1 MQAGIPTQLGS
12 EKISRLL
19 KQYAVPSIIAMSCSS
34 LYNLVD
40 SIFIGQFAGGYALAG
55 LALTFPL
62 MNLGTAFSSLI
73 AVGASAN
80 IGIYLGQKNY
90 PMAQKVLGNV
100 VTLNFIIGILY
111 MVGIMVFLDPILY
124 FFGASANTIS
134 HAREYMQV
142 ILAGNIISHTYFAL
156 NAVLRATG
164 LPKMAMNASILTVL
178 VNAVIDPLFI
188 WLWGIR
194 GAAIATII
202 AQGISLAWVVSVLCN
217 RNHVVH
223 FQKGGYRLSKT
234 IVKRILS
241 VGMSPFFMN
250 STACLIVIVFNQGL
264 KQYGGDMA
272 IAAYGIVNKLTFLF
286 IMMVMGLNQGMQPIA
301 SYNFGAKL
309 YGRLQEVVKLTAIC
323 AVAVTTTGFL
333 VAELFPVTLVKMF
346 TSDPALIEEAAHGLR
361 ISFMFYPIV
370 GFQMVTSNFF
380 RSIGYAGTSIF
391 LSLTRQLI
399 FLLPLLYILPQF
411 FGLGGIWASMPL
423 ADVISCVVLASM
435 MVYHL
440 RRFKKQNLSD
450 ASPAQQ
456 GQTN

>member
-1 MQAGIPTQLGS
+1 MQAGVPVELGR
-12 EKISRLL
+12 EKIKKLL
-19 KQYAVPSIIAMSCSS
+19 LQYAVPSIIAMSCSS

-62 MNLGTAFSSLI
+62 MNLGTAFSSMI

-80 IGIYLGQKNY
+80 IGIFLGKKDY

-111 MVGIMVFLDPILY
+111 MVGVLAFLDPILY
-124 FFGASANTIS
+124 FFGASENTIAP
-134 HAREYMQV
+134 AREYMQI
-142 ILAGNIISHTYFAL
+142 ILGGNIISHTYFAL

-164 LPKMAMNASILTVL
+164 LPRKAMNASIYTV
-178 VNAVIDPLFI
+178 VINAVLDPLFI
-188 WLWGIR
+188 WQWGIR
-194 GAAIATII
+194 GAAMATII
-202 AQGISLAWVVSVLCN
+202 AQCISLAWVIYVLCD

-223 FQKGGYRLSKT
+223 FQKGGYKLHKW
-234 IVKRILS
+234 IVKRIIS

-250 STACLIVIVFNQGL
+250 STACLVVIVFNQGL

-272 IAAYGIVNKLTFLF
+272 IAAYGIVHKLTFLF
-286 IMMVMGLNQGMQPIA
+286 IMVVMGLNQGMQPIA

-309 YGRLQEVVKLTAIC
+309 YARLKETVTLTAIC
-323 AVAVTTTGFL
+323 AIAVTSTGFIIC
-333 VAELFPVTLVKMF
+333 EMFPRTLVMMF
-346 TSDPALIEEAAHGLR
+346 TSDENLIEVAAKGLR

-391 LSLTRQLI
+391 LSLTRQLL
-399 FLLPLLYILPQF
+399 FLLPLMFILPHF
-411 FGLGGIWASMPL
+411 FGLGGIWASMPA
-423 ADVISCVVLASM
+423 ADLISCIVSASM

-440 RRFKKQNLSD
+440 RRLKD
-450 ASPAQQ
+450 
-456 GQTN
+456 

>member
-1 MQAGIPTQLGS
+1 MQAGVPVELGT
-12 EKISRLL
+12 EKIRKLL
-19 KQYAVPSIIAMSCSS
+19 LQYAVPSIIAMSCSS

-80 IGIYLGQKNY
+80 IGIFLGKKDY

-111 MVGIMVFLDPILY
+111 MVGVLAFLDPILY
-124 FFGASANTIS
+124 FFGASENTIAP
-134 HAREYMQV
+134 AREYMQV
-142 ILAGNIISHTYFAL
+142 ILGGNIISHTYFAL

-164 LPKMAMNASILTVL
+164 LPRKAMNASIYTV
-178 VNAVIDPLFI
+178 VINAVLDPLFI

-194 GAAIATII
+194 GAAMATII
-202 AQGISLAWVVSVLCN
+202 AQCISLAWVIYVLCD

-223 FQKGGYRLSKT
+223 FQKGGYKLHKW
-234 IVKRILS
+234 IVKRIIS

-250 STACLIVIVFNQGL
+250 STACLVVIVFNQGL
-264 KQYGGDMA
+264 KQYGGDLA
-272 IAAYGIVNKLTFLF
+272 IAAYGIVHKLTFLF
-286 IMMVMGLNQGMQPIA
+286 IMVVMGLNQGMQPIA

-309 YGRLQEVVKLTAIC
+309 YARLKETVTLAAIC
-323 AVAVTTTGFL
+323 AIAVTSTGFIIC
-333 VAELFPVTLVKMF
+333 EMFPRTLVMMF
-346 TSDPALIEEAAHGLR
+346 TSDESLIEVAAKGLR

-391 LSLTRQLI
+391 LSLTRQLV
-399 FLLPLLYILPQF
+399 FLLPLLFILPQF
-411 FGLGGIWASMPL
+411 FGLCGIWASMPA
-423 ADVISCVVLASM
+423 ADLISCIVSASI

-440 RRFKKQNLSD
+440 RRLKN
-450 ASPAQQ
+450 
-456 GQTN
+456 

>member
-1 MQAGIPTQLGS
+1 MQARIPTELGT
-12 EKISRLL
+12 EKISTLL

-111 MVGIMVFLDPILY
+111 MCGILLFLDPILY
-124 FFGASANTIS
+124 FFGASNNTIA

-142 ILAGNIISHTYFAL
+142 ILGGNIISHTYFAL

-164 LPKMAMNASILTVL
+164 LPKHAMNASICTVL
-178 VNAVIDPLFI
+178 VNAALDPLFI
-188 WLWGIR
+188 YFWGIR

-202 AQGISLAWVVSVLCN
+202 AQAISLGWVVYVLSN

-223 FQKGGYRLSKT
+223 FQKGGYRLVPS
-234 IVKRILS
+234 IVKRIIS

-264 KQYGGDMA
+264 KQYGGDLA

-309 YGRLQEVVKLTAIC
+309 YDRLEKVVKHTAIC
-323 AVAVTTTGFL
+323 AVAVTTLGFL
-333 VAELFPVTLVKMF
+333 VAELFPRQLVMMF
-346 TSDPALIEEAAHGLR
+346 TSDPALIEEAVKGLR

-399 FLLPLLYILPQF
+399 FLLPLMLILPKYI
-411 FGLGGIWASMPL
+411 GLQGIWASMPL
-423 ADVISCVVLASM
+423 ADLTACIVSASM

-440 RRFKKQNLSD
+440 RKFRKSYL
-450 ASPAQQ
+450 
-456 GQTN
+456 

>member
-1 MQAGIPTQLGS
+1 MQARIPTELGT
-12 EKISRLL
+12 EKISTLL

-111 MVGIMVFLDPILY
+111 MCGILMFLDPILY
-124 FFGASANTIS
+124 FFGASENTIA

-142 ILAGNIISHTYFAL
+142 ILGGNIISHTYFAL

-164 LPKMAMNASILTVL
+164 LPKHAMNASICTVL
-178 VNAVIDPLFI
+178 VNAALDPLFI
-188 WLWGIR
+188 YFWGIQ

-202 AQGISLAWVVSVLCN
+202 AQAISLGWVVYVLSN

-223 FQKGGYRLSKT
+223 FQKGGYRLVPS
-234 IVKRILS
+234 IVKRIIS

-264 KQYGGDMA
+264 KQYGGDLA

-309 YGRLQEVVKLTAIC
+309 YDRLEKVVKHTAIC
-323 AVAVTTTGFL
+323 AIAVTTLGFL
-333 VAELFPVTLVKMF
+333 IAELFPRTLVMMF
-346 TSDPALIEEAAHGLR
+346 TSDPALIEEAVNGLR

-399 FLLPLLYILPQF
+399 FLLPLMIILPQYI
-411 FGLGGIWASMPL
+411 GLQGIWISMPL
-423 ADVISCVVLASM
+423 ADLIACVVSASM
-435 MVYHL
+435 MIYHM
-440 RRFKKQNLSD
+440 KKFRNSYL
-450 ASPAQQ
+450 
-456 GQTN
+456 

>member
-1 MQAGIPTQLGS
+1 MQAGVPLELGK

-19 KQYAVPSIIAMSCSS
+19 RQYAVPSIIAMSCSS

-111 MVGIMVFLDPILY
+111 MVGVLAFLDPILR
-124 FFGASANTIS
+124 FFGASENTLP

-142 ILAGNIISHTYFAL
+142 ILYGNIISHTYFAL

-164 LPKMAMNASILTVL
+164 LPRKAMNASILTVL
-178 VNAVIDPLFI
+178 INAAIDPMFI
-188 WLWGIR
+188 YWWGIK

-202 AQGISLAWVVSVLCN
+202 AQGISLAWVIYVLSD

-223 FQKGGYRLSKT
+223 FQKGGYSLQKT

-264 KQYGGDMA
+264 KQYGGDLA

-286 IMMVMGLNQGMQPIA
+286 IMVVMGLNQGMQPIA

-309 YGRLQEVVKLTAIC
+309 YSRLENVVKHTAFC
-323 AVAVTTTGFL
+323 AIAVTTTGFIIAEIIPHQL
-333 VAELFPVTLVKMF
+333 VGMF
-346 TSDPALIEEAAHGLR
+346 TSDQELIEEAVKGVR

-380 RSIGYAGTSIF
+380 RSIGYAGTAIF

-399 FLLPLLYILPQF
+399 FLLPLMLILPKF
-411 FGLGGIWASMPL
+411 IGLDGIWASMPL
-423 ADVISCVVLASM
+423 ADLISCVVSASM
-435 MVYHL
+435 MLYHM
-440 RRFKKQNLSD
+440 RKFRK
-450 ASPAQQ
+450 
-456 GQTN
+456 QTNSL

>member
-1 MQAGIPTQLGS
+1 MQAGVPVELGT
-12 EKISRLL
+12 EKIKKLL
-19 KQYAVPSIIAMSCSS
+19 LQYAVPSIIAMSCSS

-62 MNLGTAFSSLI
+62 MNLGTAFSSMI

-80 IGIYLGQKNY
+80 IGIFLGKKDY

-111 MVGIMVFLDPILY
+111 MVGVLAFLDPILY
-124 FFGASANTIS
+124 FFGASENTIAP
-134 HAREYMQV
+134 AREYMQI
-142 ILAGNIISHTYFAL
+142 ILGGNIISHTYFAL

-164 LPKMAMNASILTVL
+164 LPRKAMNASIYTV
-178 VNAVIDPLFI
+178 VINAVLDPLFI

-194 GAAIATII
+194 GAAMATII
-202 AQGISLAWVVSVLCN
+202 AQCISLAWVIYVLCD

-223 FQKGGYRLSKT
+223 FQKGGYKLQKW

-250 STACLIVIVFNQGL
+250 STACLVVIVFNQGL

-272 IAAYGIVNKLTFLF
+272 IAAYGIVHKLTFLF
-286 IMMVMGLNQGMQPIA
+286 IMVVMGLNQGMQPIA
-301 SYNFGAKL
+301 SYNFGARL
-309 YGRLQEVVKLTAIC
+309 YSRLKETVTLTAIC
-323 AVAVTTTGFL
+323 AIAVTSTGFIIC
-333 VAELFPVTLVKMF
+333 EIFPRTLVMMF
-346 TSDPALIEEAAHGLR
+346 TSDESLIEVAAKGLR

-391 LSLTRQLI
+391 LSLTRQLL
-399 FLLPLLYILPQF
+399 FLLPLMFILPHF
-411 FGLGGIWASMPL
+411 FGLGGIWASMPA
-423 ADVISCVVLASM
+423 ADLISCIVSASM

-440 RRFKKQNLSD
+440 RRLKD
-450 ASPAQQ
+450 
-456 GQTN
+456 

>member
-62 MNLGTAFSSLI
+62 MNLGTAFSSMI

-80 IGIYLGQKNY
+80 IGIFLGKKDYNN
-90 PMAQKVLGNV
+90 AQKVLGNV
-100 VTLNFIIGILY
+100 VTLNFIIGFLY
-111 MVGIMVFLDPILY
+111 MFGVLAFLDPILN
-124 FFGASANTIS
+124 FFGASENTLP
-134 HAREYMQV
+134 HAREYMRI
-142 ILAGNIISHTYFAL
+142 ILYGNIISHTYFAL

-164 LPKMAMNASILTVL
+164 LPKKAMRASIYTVII
-178 VNAVIDPLFI
+178 NAILDPIFI
-188 WLWGIR
+188 YHWGIK
-194 GAAIATII
+194 GAAIATVI
-202 AQGISLAWVVSVLCN
+202 AQAISLAWVVFILSN

-223 FQKGGYRLSKT
+223 FQKGGYRLVPA

-250 STACLIVIVFNQGL
+250 ATACLIVIAFNQGL
-264 KQYGGDMA
+264 KDNGGDLA
-272 IAAYGIVNKLTFLF
+272 VAAYGISHKLTFLF

-301 SYNFGAKL
+301 SYNFGAGL
-309 YGRLQEVVKLTAIC
+309 YDRLKKVVTYTAIC
-323 AVAVTTTGFL
+323 AIAVTTTGFII
-333 VAELFPVTLVKMF
+333 AELFPKTLVMMF
-346 TSDPALIEEAAHGLR
+346 TTDQALIDEAIRGVR

-380 RSIGYAGTSIF
+380 RSIGYAGTAIF

-399 FLLPLLYILPQF
+399 FVLPFIFILPRF
-411 FGLGGIWASMPL
+411 FGLDGIWASMPL
-423 ADVISCVVLASM
+423 ADLTSCIISASIM
-435 MVYHL
+435 IYHL
-440 RRFKKQNLSD
+440 RKLSI
-450 ASPAQQ
+450 S
-456 GQTN
+456 N

>member
-1 MQAGIPTQLGS
+1 MQPGAPLELGN

-19 KQYAVPSIIAMSCSS
+19 RQYAVPSIIAMSCSS

-100 VTLNFIIGILY
+100 VTLNFIIGLAY
-111 MVGIMVFLDPILY
+111 MAIVMAFLDPILC
-124 FFGASANTIS
+124 FFGASENTLP

-142 ILAGNIISHTYFAL
+142 ILGGNIISHTYFAL

-164 LPKMAMNASILTVL
+164 LPRKAMNASIYTV
-178 VNAVIDPLFI
+178 VINAVLDPLFI
-188 WLWGIR
+188 YWWGIR

-202 AQGISLAWVVSVLCN
+202 AQTISLSWVIYVLCN

-223 FQKGGYRLSKT
+223 FQKGGYGLQKT

-241 VGMSPFFMN
+241 VGMSPFCMN
-250 STACLIVIVFNQGL
+250 TTACLIVIVFNQGL
-264 KQYGGDMA
+264 KQYGGDLA

-286 IMMVMGLNQGMQPIA
+286 IMVVMGLNQGMQPIA

-309 YGRLQEVVKLTAIC
+309 YDRLEKVVKHTAFC
-323 AVAVTTTGFL
+323 AIAVTTTGFI
-333 VAELFPVTLVKMF
+333 VAELFPQQLVGMF
-346 TSDPALIEEAAHGLR
+346 TSDRELIDEAVKGVR

-380 RSIGYAGTSIF
+380 RSIGYAGTAIF

-399 FLLPLLYILPQF
+399 FLLPLLLILPRF
-411 FGLGGIWASMPL
+411 IGLNGIWCSMPL
-423 ADVISCVVLASM
+423 ADLISCVVSASM
-435 MVYHL
+435 MIYHL
-440 RRFKKQNLSD
+440 RKFRRQHS
-450 ASPAQQ
+450 
-456 GQTN
+456 

>member
-1 MQAGIPTQLGS
+1 MQAGAPIELGT
-12 EKISRLL
+12 EKILKLL

-111 MVGIMVFLDPILY
+111 MVGVLAFLDPILR
-124 FFGASANTIS
+124 FFGASEATLP
-134 HAREYMQV
+134 HAREYMQI
-142 ILAGNIISHTYFAL
+142 ILCGNIVSHTYFAL

-164 LPKMAMNASILTVL
+164 LPRKAMNASILTVL
-178 VNAVIDPLFI
+178 VNAAIDPLFI
-188 WLWGIR
+188 YHWGIK
-194 GAAIATII
+194 GAAAATII
-202 AQGISLAWVVSVLCN
+202 AQGISLAWVVYVLCN

-223 FQKGGYRLSKT
+223 FQSGGYRLVPA

-264 KQYGGDMA
+264 KQYGGDLA

-286 IMMVMGLNQGMQPIA
+286 IMVVMGLNQGMQPIA

-309 YGRLQEVVKLTAIC
+309 YGRLESVVKLTAACAIC
-323 AVAVTTTGFL
+323 VTTTGFI
-333 VAELFPVTLVKMF
+333 VAELFPEQLVRMF
-346 TSDPALIEEAAHGLR
+346 TSDAELIKEAVHGLR

-380 RSIGYAGTSIF
+380 RSIGYAGTAIF

-399 FLLPLLYILPQF
+399 FLLPLLYILPEF

-423 ADVISCVVLASM
+423 ADLIACIVSASM
-435 MVYHL
+435 MIYHL
-440 RRFKKQNLSD
+440 KKFRKQNI
-450 ASPAQQ
+450 
-456 GQTN
+456 

>member
-1 MQAGIPTQLGS
+1 MQARIPTELGT
-12 EKISRLL
+12 EKISTLL

-111 MVGIMVFLDPILY
+111 MCGILLFLDPILY
-124 FFGASANTIS
+124 FFGASDNTIA

-142 ILAGNIISHTYFAL
+142 ILGGNIISHTYFAL

-164 LPKMAMNASILTVL
+164 LPKHAMNASICTVL
-178 VNAVIDPLFI
+178 VNAALDPLFI
-188 WLWGIR
+188 YFWGIR

-202 AQGISLAWVVSVLCN
+202 AQAISLGWVVYVLSN

-223 FQKGGYRLSKT
+223 FQKGGYRLVPS
-234 IVKRILS
+234 IVKRIIS

-264 KQYGGDMA
+264 KQYGGDLA

-309 YGRLQEVVKLTAIC
+309 YDRLEKVVKHTAIC
-323 AVAVTTTGFL
+323 AVAVTTLGFL
-333 VAELFPVTLVKMF
+333 VAELFPRQLVVMF
-346 TSDPALIEEAAHGLR
+346 TSDPALIEEAVKGLR

-399 FLLPLLYILPQF
+399 FLLPLMLILPKYI
-411 FGLGGIWASMPL
+411 GLQGIWASMPL
-423 ADVISCVVLASM
+423 ADLTACIVSASM

-440 RRFKKQNLSD
+440 RKFRKSYL
-450 ASPAQQ
+450 
-456 GQTN
+456 

>member
-1 MQAGIPTQLGS
+1 MQAGAPVELGT
-12 EKISRLL
+12 EKIHRLL

-62 MNLGTAFSSLI
+62 MNLGTAFSSLV

-80 IGIYLGQKNY
+80 IGIFLGQKNY
-90 PMAQKVLGNV
+90 CMAQKVLGNV

-111 MVGIMVFLDPILY
+111 MVGVLAFLDPILR
-124 FFGASANTIS
+124 FFGASEATLP

-142 ILAGNIISHTYFAL
+142 ILYGNIISHTYFAL

-164 LPKMAMNASILTVL
+164 LPRKAMNASILTVL
-178 VNAVIDPLFI
+178 VNAAIDPLFI
-188 WLWGIR
+188 YHWGIR
-194 GAAIATII
+194 GAAIATVI
-202 AQGISLAWVVSVLCN
+202 AQGISLAWVVYVLSN

-223 FQKGGYRLSKT
+223 FQKGGYMLDGT

-250 STACLIVIVFNQGL
+250 STSCLIVIVFNQGL
-264 KQYGGDMA
+264 KQYGGDLA

-286 IMMVMGLNQGMQPIA
+286 IMVVMGLNQGMQPIA

-309 YGRLQEVVKLTAIC
+309 YGRLEKVVKHTAAC
-323 AVAVTTTGFL
+323 AIAVTTTGFI
-333 VAELFPVTLVKMF
+333 VAELFPEQLVRMF
-346 TSDPALIEEAAHGLR
+346 TSDAALIEEAVHGLR
-361 ISFMFYPIV
+361 VSFMFYPIV

-380 RSIGYAGTSIF
+380 RSIGYAGTAIF

-399 FLLPLLYILPQF
+399 FLLPLLYILPEF

-423 ADVISCVVLASM
+423 ADLIACIVSASM
-435 MVYHL
+435 MIYHL
-440 RRFKKQNLSD
+440 KKFRKQNI
-450 ASPAQQ
+450 
-456 GQTN
+456 

>member
-1 MQAGIPTQLGS
+1 MQAGVPLELGK

-19 KQYAVPSIIAMSCSS
+19 RQYAVPSIIAMSCSS

-111 MVGIMVFLDPILY
+111 MVGVLTFLDPILR
-124 FFGASANTIS
+124 FFGASENTLP

-142 ILAGNIISHTYFAL
+142 ILYGNIISHTYFAL

-164 LPKMAMNASILTVL
+164 LPRKAMNASILTVL
-178 VNAVIDPLFI
+178 INAAIDPMFI
-188 WLWGIR
+188 YWWGIK

-202 AQGISLAWVVSVLCN
+202 AQGISLAWVIYVLSD

-223 FQKGGYRLSKT
+223 FQKGGYSLQKT

-264 KQYGGDMA
+264 KQYGGDLA

-286 IMMVMGLNQGMQPIA
+286 IMVVMGLNQGMQPIA

-309 YGRLQEVVKLTAIC
+309 YSRLENVVKHTAFC
-323 AVAVTTTGFL
+323 AIAVTTTGFIIAEIIPHQL
-333 VAELFPVTLVKMF
+333 VGMF
-346 TSDPALIEEAAHGLR
+346 TSDQELIEEAVKGLR

-380 RSIGYAGTSIF
+380 RSIGYAGTAIF

-399 FLLPLLYILPQF
+399 FLLPLMLILPKF
-411 FGLGGIWASMPL
+411 IGLDGIWASMPL
-423 ADVISCVVLASM
+423 ADLISCVVSASM
-435 MVYHL
+435 MLYHM
-440 RRFKKQNLSD
+440 RKFRKQSNSL
-450 ASPAQQ
+450 
-456 GQTN
+456 

>member
-1 MQAGIPTQLGS
+1 MQARIPTELGT
-12 EKISRLL
+12 EKISTLL

-111 MVGIMVFLDPILY
+111 MCGILLFLDPILY
-124 FFGASANTIS
+124 FFGASDNTIA

-142 ILAGNIISHTYFAL
+142 ILGGNIISHTYFAL

-164 LPKMAMNASILTVL
+164 LPKHAMNASICTVL
-178 VNAVIDPLFI
+178 VNAALDPLFI
-188 WLWGIR
+188 YFWGIR

-202 AQGISLAWVVSVLCN
+202 AQAISLGWVVYVLSN

-223 FQKGGYRLSKT
+223 FQKGGYRLVPS
-234 IVKRILS
+234 IVKRIIS

-264 KQYGGDMA
+264 KQYGGDLA

-309 YGRLQEVVKLTAIC
+309 YNRLEKVVKHTAIC
-323 AVAVTTTGFL
+323 AVAVTTLGFL
-333 VAELFPVTLVKMF
+333 VAELFPRTLVMMF
-346 TSDPALIEEAAHGLR
+346 TSDPALIEEAVKGLR

-399 FLLPLLYILPQF
+399 FLLPLMLILPKYI
-411 FGLGGIWASMPL
+411 GLQGIWASMPL
-423 ADVISCVVLASM
+423 ADLTACIVSASM

-440 RRFKKQNLSD
+440 RKFRKSYL
-450 ASPAQQ
+450 
-456 GQTN
+456 

>member
-1 MQAGIPTQLGS
+1 MQAGVPVELGT
-12 EKISRLL
+12 EKIRKLL
-19 KQYAVPSIIAMSCSS
+19 LQYAVPSIIAMSCSS

-62 MNLGTAFSSLI
+62 MNLGTAFSSMI

-80 IGIYLGQKNY
+80 IGIFLGKKDY

-111 MVGIMVFLDPILY
+111 MVGVLAFLDPILY
-124 FFGASANTIS
+124 FFGASENTIAP
-134 HAREYMQV
+134 AREYMQI
-142 ILAGNIISHTYFAL
+142 ILGGNIISHTYFAL

-164 LPKMAMNASILTVL
+164 LPRKAMNASIYTV
-178 VNAVIDPLFI
+178 VINAVLDPLFI

-194 GAAIATII
+194 GAAMATII
-202 AQGISLAWVVSVLCN
+202 AQCISLAWVIYVLCD

-223 FQKGGYRLSKT
+223 FQKGGYKLQKW

-250 STACLIVIVFNQGL
+250 STACLVVIVFNQGL

-272 IAAYGIVNKLTFLF
+272 IAAYGIVHKLTFLF
-286 IMMVMGLNQGMQPIA
+286 IMVVMGLNQGMQPIA

-309 YGRLQEVVKLTAIC
+309 YSRLKETVTLTAIC
-323 AVAVTTTGFL
+323 AIAVTSTGFIIC
-333 VAELFPVTLVKMF
+333 EIFPRTLVMMF
-346 TSDPALIEEAAHGLR
+346 TSDENLIEVAAKGLR

-391 LSLTRQLI
+391 LSLTRQLL
-399 FLLPLLYILPQF
+399 FLLPLMFILPHF
-411 FGLGGIWASMPL
+411 CGLGGIWASMPA
-423 ADVISCVVLASM
+423 ADLISCIVSASM

-440 RRFKKQNLSD
+440 RRLKE
-450 ASPAQQ
+450 
-456 GQTN
+456 

>member
-1 MQAGIPTQLGS
+1 MQAGVPLELGK

-19 KQYAVPSIIAMSCSS
+19 RQYAVPSIIAMSCSS

-111 MVGIMVFLDPILY
+111 MVGVLAFLDPILS
-124 FFGASANTIS
+124 FFGASENTLP

-142 ILAGNIISHTYFAL
+142 ILYGNIISHTYFAL

-164 LPKMAMNASILTVL
+164 LPRKAMNASILTVL
-178 VNAVIDPLFI
+178 INAAIDPMFI
-188 WLWGIR
+188 YWWGIK

-202 AQGISLAWVVSVLCN
+202 AQGISLAWVIYVLSD

-223 FQKGGYRLSKT
+223 FQKGGYSLQKT

-264 KQYGGDMA
+264 KQYGGDLA

-286 IMMVMGLNQGMQPIA
+286 IMVVMGLNQGMQPIA

-309 YGRLQEVVKLTAIC
+309 YSRLENVVRHTAFC
-323 AVAVTTTGFL
+323 AIAVTTTGFIIAEIIPHQL
-333 VAELFPVTLVKMF
+333 VGMF
-346 TSDPALIEEAAHGLR
+346 TSDPELIEEAVKGLR

-380 RSIGYAGTSIF
+380 RSIGYAGTAIF

-399 FLLPLLYILPQF
+399 FLLPLMLILPKF
-411 FGLGGIWASMPL
+411 IGLNGIWASMPL
-423 ADVISCVVLASM
+423 ADLISCVVSASIM
-435 MVYHL
+435 LYHM
-440 RRFKKQNLSD
+440 RKFRK
-450 ASPAQQ
+450 
-456 GQTN
+456 QTNSL

>member
-1 MQAGIPTQLGS
+1 MAAGIPTELGS

-19 KQYAVPSIIAMSCSS
+19 KQYAIPSIIAMSCSS

-111 MVGIMVFLDPILY
+111 MIGVMTFLNPILY
-124 FFGASANTIS
+124 FFGASENTIA

-164 LPKMAMNASILTVL
+164 LPRKAMNASIYTVL
-178 VNAVIDPLFI
+178 INAALDPLFI
-188 WLWGIR
+188 YMWGIR

-202 AQGISLAWVVSVLCN
+202 AQGISLAWVIYVLCN

-223 FQKGGYRLSKT
+223 FQKGGYRLKKE

-264 KQYGGDMA
+264 KQYGGDLA

-286 IMMVMGLNQGMQPIA
+286 IMIVMGLNQGMQPIA

-309 YGRLQEVVKLTAIC
+309 YDRLEKIVKHTAFWAI
-323 AVAVTTTGFL
+323 AVTTTGFIIAEIFPRQL
-333 VAELFPVTLVKMF
+333 VMMF
-346 TSDPALIEEAAHGLR
+346 TSDEYLIQEAIKGLR

-380 RSIGYAGTSIF
+380 RSIGYAGTAIF

-399 FLLPLLYILPQF
+399 FLLPLLFILPRYFQ
-411 FGLGGIWASMPL
+411 LGGIWASMPL
-423 ADVISCVVLASM
+423 ADLISCLVSASM
-435 MVYHL
+435 MIYHL
-440 RRFKKQNLSD
+440 KKFRR
-450 ASPAQQ
+450 
-456 GQTN
+456 

>member
-1 MQAGIPTQLGS
+1 MQGGIPTELGS
-12 EKISRLL
+12 EKISVLL
-19 KQYAVPSIIAMSCSS
+19 KRYAVPSIIAMSCSS

-111 MVGIMVFLDPILY
+111 MVGVLSFLDPILY
-124 FFGASANTIS
+124 FFGASENTIA
-134 HAREYMQV
+134 HAREYMQI
-142 ILAGNIISHTYFAL
+142 ILCGNIISHTYFAL

-164 LPKMAMNASILTVL
+164 LPRKAMNASIFTVL
-178 VNAVIDPLFI
+178 INAALDPLFI
-188 WLWGIR
+188 YMWGIK

-202 AQGISLAWVVSVLCN
+202 AQGISLAWVVYVLCN

-223 FQKGGYRLSKT
+223 FQKGGYKLKKE

-264 KQYGGDMA
+264 KQYGGDLA

-286 IMMVMGLNQGMQPIA
+286 IMIVMGLNQGMQPIA

-309 YGRLQEVVKLTAIC
+309 YDRLEKIVKHTAFWAI
-323 AVAVTTTGFL
+323 AVTTTGFI
-333 VAELFPVTLVKMF
+333 VAEIFPRQLVMMF
-346 TSDPALIEEAAHGLR
+346 TSDEYLIEEAIKGLR

-380 RSIGYAGTSIF
+380 RSIGYAGTAIF

-399 FLLPLLYILPQF
+399 FLLPLLFILPRYFQ
-411 FGLGGIWASMPL
+411 LGGIWASMPL
-423 ADVISCVVLASM
+423 ADLISCAVSASM
-435 MVYHL
+435 MIYHL
-440 RRFKKQNLSD
+440 KKFRR
-450 ASPAQQ
+450 
-456 GQTN
+456 

>member
-1 MQAGIPTQLGS
+1 MQAGVPVELGT
-12 EKISRLL
+12 EKIRKLL
-19 KQYAVPSIIAMSCSS
+19 LQYAVPSIIAMSCSS

-62 MNLGTAFSSLI
+62 MNLGTAFSSMI

-80 IGIYLGQKNY
+80 IGIFLGKKDY

-111 MVGIMVFLDPILY
+111 MVGVLAFLDPILY
-124 FFGASANTIS
+124 FFGASENTIAP
-134 HAREYMQV
+134 AREYMQI
-142 ILAGNIISHTYFAL
+142 ILGGNIISHTYFAL

-164 LPKMAMNASILTVL
+164 LPRKAMNASIYTV
-178 VNAVIDPLFI
+178 VINAVLDPLFI

-194 GAAIATII
+194 GAAMATII
-202 AQGISLAWVVSVLCN
+202 AQCISLAWVIYVLCD
-217 RNHVVH
+217 RNHMVH
-223 FQKGGYRLSKT
+223 FQKGGYKLQKW

-250 STACLIVIVFNQGL
+250 STACLVVIVFNQGL

-272 IAAYGIVNKLTFLF
+272 IAAYGIVHKLTFLF
-286 IMMVMGLNQGMQPIA
+286 IMVVMGLNQGMQPIA
-301 SYNFGAKL
+301 SYNFGARL
-309 YGRLQEVVKLTAIC
+309 YSRLKETVTLTAIC
-323 AVAVTTTGFL
+323 AIAVTSTGFIIC
-333 VAELFPVTLVKMF
+333 EIFPRTLVMMF
-346 TSDPALIEEAAHGLR
+346 TSDESLIEVAAKGLR

-391 LSLTRQLI
+391 LSLTRQLL
-399 FLLPLLYILPQF
+399 FLLPLMFILPHF
-411 FGLGGIWASMPL
+411 FGLGGIWASMPA
-423 ADVISCVVLASM
+423 ADLISCIVSASM

-440 RRFKKQNLSD
+440 RRLKD
-450 ASPAQQ
+450 
-456 GQTN
+456 

>member
-1 MQAGIPTQLGS
+1 MQAGVPVELGT
-12 EKISRLL
+12 EKIRKLL
-19 KQYAVPSIIAMSCSS
+19 LQYAVPSIIAMSCSS

-80 IGIYLGQKNY
+80 IGIFLGKKDY
-90 PMAQKVLGNV
+90 TMAQKVLGNV

-111 MVGIMVFLDPILY
+111 MIGILAFLDPILY
-124 FFGASANTIS
+124 YFGASENTIAP
-134 HAREYMQV
+134 AREYMQI
-142 ILAGNIISHTYFAL
+142 ILGGNIISHTYFAL

-164 LPKMAMNASILTVL
+164 LPRKAMNASIYTVL
-178 VNAVIDPLFI
+178 VNAALDPLFI
-188 WLWGIR
+188 YLWGIR
-194 GAAIATII
+194 GAAIATVI
-202 AQGISLAWVVSVLCN
+202 AQAFSLAWVIYVLCN
-217 RNHVVH
+217 RDHVVH
-223 FQKGGYRLSKT
+223 FQKGGYKLHKT

-250 STACLIVIVFNQGL
+250 STACLVVMVFNQGL
-264 KQYGGDMA
+264 KQFGGDMA
-272 IAAYGIVNKLTFLF
+272 IAAYGIVHKLTFLF
-286 IMMVMGLNQGMQPIA
+286 IMVVMGLNQGMQPIA

-309 YGRLQEVVKLTAIC
+309 YGRLKETVTLTAIC
-323 AVAVTTTGFL
+323 AIAVTSTGFII
-333 VAELFPVTLVKMF
+333 AELFPRTLVMMF
-346 TSDPALIEEAAHGLR
+346 TSDETLVNVAARGLR

-380 RSIGYAGTSIF
+380 RSIGYAGTAIF

-399 FLLPLLYILPQF
+399 FLLPLLFILPYF
-411 FGLGGIWASMPL
+411 FELDGIWACMPS
-423 ADVISCVVLASM
+423 ADLISCIISATI

-440 RRFKKQNLSD
+440 KKLK
-450 ASPAQQ
+450 
-456 GQTN
+456 

>member
-1 MQAGIPTQLGS
+1 MQAGVPVELGT
-12 EKISRLL
+12 EKIRKLL
-19 KQYAVPSIIAMSCSS
+19 LQYAVPSIIAMSCSS

-80 IGIYLGQKNY
+80 IGIFLGKKDY

-111 MVGIMVFLDPILY
+111 MVGVLAFLDPILY
-124 FFGASANTIS
+124 FFGASENTIAP
-134 HAREYMQV
+134 AREYMQV
-142 ILAGNIISHTYFAL
+142 ILGGNIISHTYFAL

-164 LPKMAMNASILTVL
+164 LPRKAMNASIYTV
-178 VNAVIDPLFI
+178 VINAVLDPLFI

-194 GAAIATII
+194 GAAMATII
-202 AQGISLAWVVSVLCN
+202 AQCISLAWVIYVLCD

-223 FQKGGYRLSKT
+223 FQKGGYKLHKW
-234 IVKRILS
+234 IVKRIIS

-250 STACLIVIVFNQGL
+250 STACLVVIVFNQGL
-264 KQYGGDMA
+264 KQYGGDLA
-272 IAAYGIVNKLTFLF
+272 IAAYGIVHKLTFLF
-286 IMMVMGLNQGMQPIA
+286 IMVVMGLNQGMQPIA
-301 SYNFGAKL
+301 SYNFGARL
-309 YGRLQEVVKLTAIC
+309 YSRLKETVTLTAIC
-323 AVAVTTTGFL
+323 AIAVTSTGFIIC
-333 VAELFPVTLVKMF
+333 EMFPRTLVMMF
-346 TSDPALIEEAAHGLR
+346 TSDEILIEVASRGLR

-391 LSLTRQLI
+391 LSLTRQLL
-399 FLLPLLYILPQF
+399 FLLPLMFILPHF
-411 FGLGGIWASMPL
+411 FGLGGIWASMPA
-423 ADVISCVVLASM
+423 ADLISCIVSASM

-440 RRFKKQNLSD
+440 RRLKD
-450 ASPAQQ
+450 
-456 GQTN
+456 

>member
-1 MQAGIPTQLGS
+1 MQAGVPVELGT
-12 EKISRLL
+12 EKIRKLL
-19 KQYAVPSIIAMSCSS
+19 LQYAVPSIIAMSCSS

-62 MNLGTAFSSLI
+62 MNLGTAFSSMI

-80 IGIYLGQKNY
+80 IGIFLGKKDY

-111 MVGIMVFLDPILY
+111 MVGVLAFLDPILY
-124 FFGASANTIS
+124 FFGASENTIAP
-134 HAREYMQV
+134 AREYMQI
-142 ILAGNIISHTYFAL
+142 ILGGNIISHTYFAL
-156 NAVLRATG
+156 NAILRATG
-164 LPKMAMNASILTVL
+164 LPRKAMNASIYTV
-178 VNAVIDPLFI
+178 VINAVLDPLFI

-194 GAAIATII
+194 GAAMATII
-202 AQGISLAWVVSVLCN
+202 AQCISLAWVIYVLCD

-223 FQKGGYRLSKT
+223 FQKGGYKLQKW

-250 STACLIVIVFNQGL
+250 STACLVVIVFNQGL

-272 IAAYGIVNKLTFLF
+272 IAAYGIVHKLTFLF
-286 IMMVMGLNQGMQPIA
+286 IMVVMGLNQGMQPIA

-309 YGRLQEVVKLTAIC
+309 YARLKETVTLTAIC
-323 AVAVTTTGFL
+323 AIAVTSTGFIIC
-333 VAELFPVTLVKMF
+333 EMFPRTLVMMF
-346 TSDPALIEEAAHGLR
+346 TSDESLIEVAAKGLR

-391 LSLTRQLI
+391 LSLTRQLL
-399 FLLPLLYILPQF
+399 FLLPLMFILPHF
-411 FGLGGIWASMPL
+411 FGLGGIWASMPA
-423 ADVISCVVLASM
+423 ADLISCIVSASM

-440 RRFKKQNLSD
+440 RRLKD
-450 ASPAQQ
+450 
-456 GQTN
+456 

>member
-1 MQAGIPTQLGS
+1 MQAGVPVELGT
-12 EKISRLL
+12 EKIRKLL
-19 KQYAVPSIIAMSCSS
+19 LQYAVPSIIAMSCSS

-62 MNLGTAFSSLI
+62 MNLGTAFSSMI

-80 IGIYLGQKNY
+80 IGIFLGKKDY

-111 MVGIMVFLDPILY
+111 MVGVLAFLDPILY
-124 FFGASANTIS
+124 FFGASENTIAP
-134 HAREYMQV
+134 AREYMQI
-142 ILAGNIISHTYFAL
+142 ILGGNIISHTYFAL

-164 LPKMAMNASILTVL
+164 LPRKAMNASIYTV
-178 VNAVIDPLFI
+178 VINAVLDPLFI

-194 GAAIATII
+194 GAAMATII
-202 AQGISLAWVVSVLCN
+202 AQCISLAWVIYVLCD

-223 FQKGGYRLSKT
+223 FQKGGYKLQKW

-250 STACLIVIVFNQGL
+250 STACLVVIVFNQGL

-272 IAAYGIVNKLTFLF
+272 IAAYGIVHKLTFLF
-286 IMMVMGLNQGMQPIA
+286 IMVVMGLNQGMQPIA

-309 YGRLQEVVKLTAIC
+309 YSRLKETVTLTAIC
-323 AVAVTTTGFL
+323 AIAVTSTGFIIC
-333 VAELFPVTLVKMF
+333 EIFPRTLVMMF
-346 TSDPALIEEAAHGLR
+346 TSDESLIEVAARGLR

-391 LSLTRQLI
+391 LSLTRQLL
-399 FLLPLLYILPQF
+399 FLLPLMFILPHF
-411 FGLGGIWASMPL
+411 FGLGGIWASMPA
-423 ADVISCVVLASM
+423 ADLISCIVSASM

-440 RRFKKQNLSD
+440 RRLKD
-450 ASPAQQ
+450 
-456 GQTN
+456 

>member
-1 MQAGIPTQLGS
+1 MAAGIPTELGS

-19 KQYAVPSIIAMSCSS
+19 KQYAIPSIIAMSCSS

-111 MVGIMVFLDPILY
+111 MVGVMTFLNPILY
-124 FFGASANTIS
+124 FFGASENTIA

-142 ILAGNIISHTYFAL
+142 ILGGNIISHTYFAL

-164 LPKMAMNASILTVL
+164 LPRKAMNASIYTVL
-178 VNAVIDPLFI
+178 INAALDPLFI
-188 WLWGIR
+188 YLWGIK
-194 GAAIATII
+194 GAAIATVI
-202 AQGISLAWVVSVLCN
+202 AQGISLAWVVYVLCN

-223 FQKGGYRLSKT
+223 FQKGGYRLKKE

-264 KQYGGDMA
+264 KQYGGDLA

-286 IMMVMGLNQGMQPIA
+286 IMIVMGLNQGMQPIA

-309 YGRLQEVVKLTAIC
+309 YDRLEKIVKHTAFWAI
-323 AVAVTTTGFL
+323 AVTTTGFIIAEIFPRQL
-333 VAELFPVTLVKMF
+333 VMMF
-346 TSDPALIEEAAHGLR
+346 TSDEYLIQEAIKGLR

-380 RSIGYAGTSIF
+380 RSIGYAGTAIF

-399 FLLPLLYILPQF
+399 FLLPLLYILPRYFQ
-411 FGLGGIWASMPL
+411 LGGIWASMPL
-423 ADVISCVVLASM
+423 ADLISCVVSASM
-435 MVYHL
+435 MIYHL
-440 RRFKKQNLSD
+440 KKFRR
-450 ASPAQQ
+450 
-456 GQTN
+456 

>member
-80 IGIYLGQKNY
+80 IFIYLVQKNY
-90 PMAQKVLGNV
+90 SMAQKVLGNV

-111 MVGIMVFLDPILY
+111 MVGVLLFLDPILY
-124 FFGASANTIS
+124 FFGASEHTIS
-134 HAREYMQV
+134 HAREYMQI
-142 ILAGNIISHTYFAL
+142 ILGGNIISHTYFAL

-164 LPKMAMNASILTVL
+164 LPRKAMNASIYTV
-178 VNAVIDPLFI
+178 VINAVLDPLFI
-188 WLWGIR
+188 YLWGIR

-202 AQGISLAWVVSVLCN
+202 AQSISLAWVIYVLSN

-223 FQKGGYRLSKT
+223 FQKGGYKLVPA
-234 IVKRILS
+234 IVKRIVS

-264 KQYGGDMA
+264 KQYGGDLA
-272 IAAYGIVNKLTFLF
+272 IAAYGIVNKLTYLF
-286 IMMVMGLNQGMQPIA
+286 IMIVMGLNQGMQPIA

-309 YGRLQEVVKLTAIC
+309 YGRLENVVKQTAIC
-323 AVAVTTTGFL
+323 AIAVTTFGFL
-333 VAELFPVTLVKMF
+333 IAEIFPRQLVMMF
-346 TSDPALIEEAAHGLR
+346 TSDEALINEAINGLR

-380 RSIGYAGTSIF
+380 RSIGYAGTAIF

-399 FLLPLLYILPQF
+399 FLLPLMLILPNFLQ
-411 FGLGGIWASMPL
+411 LNGIWTSMPL
-423 ADVISCVVLASM
+423 ADLISCVVSASM
-435 MVYHL
+435 MIYHL
-440 RRFKKQNLSD
+440 KKFRKQNLSD
-450 ASPAQQ
+450 TAPAQQ
-456 GQTN
+456 SQTN

>member
-1 MQAGIPTQLGS
+1 MQARIPTELGT
-12 EKISRLL
+12 EKISTLL

-40 SIFIGQFAGGYALAG
+40 SIFIGQFAGGFALAG

-100 VTLNFIIGILY
+100 VTLNFIIGLLY
-111 MVGIMVFLDPILY
+111 MCGILMYLDPILY
-124 FFGASANTIS
+124 FFGASENTIS

-142 ILAGNIISHTYFAL
+142 ILCGNIISHTYFAL

-164 LPKMAMNASILTVL
+164 LPKHAMNASICTVL
-178 VNAVIDPLFI
+178 VNAALDPLFI
-188 WLWGIR
+188 YLWGIR

-202 AQGISLAWVVSVLCN
+202 AQGISLGWVVYVLSD

-223 FQKGGYRLSKT
+223 FQKGGYKLVPS
-234 IVKRILS
+234 IVKRIIS

-264 KQYGGDMA
+264 KQYGGDLA

-309 YGRLQEVVKLTAIC
+309 YDRLERVVKHTAFC
-323 AVAVTTTGFL
+323 AVAVTTLGFII
-333 VAELFPVTLVKMF
+333 AELFPRQLVMMF
-346 TSDPALIEEAAHGLR
+346 TSDPALIEEAVKGLR

-399 FLLPLLYILPQF
+399 FLLPLMYILPEF
-411 FGLGGIWASMPL
+411 MGLDGIWASMPV
-423 ADVISCVVLASM
+423 ADLTACIVSASM
-435 MVYHL
+435 MIYHM
-440 RRFKKQNLSD
+440 KKFRKSYL
-450 ASPAQQ
+450 
-456 GQTN
+456 

>member
-1 MQAGIPTQLGS
+1 MQAGVPLELGK

-19 KQYAVPSIIAMSCSS
+19 RQYAVPSIIAMSCSS

-111 MVGIMVFLDPILY
+111 MVGVLAFLDPILR
-124 FFGASANTIS
+124 FFGASENTLP

-142 ILAGNIISHTYFAL
+142 ILYGNIISHTYFAL

-164 LPKMAMNASILTVL
+164 LPRKAMNASILTVL
-178 VNAVIDPLFI
+178 INAAIDPMFI
-188 WLWGIR
+188 YWWGIK

-202 AQGISLAWVVSVLCN
+202 AQGISLAWVIYVLSD

-223 FQKGGYRLSKT
+223 FQKGGYSLHKT

-264 KQYGGDMA
+264 KQYGGDLA

-286 IMMVMGLNQGMQPIA
+286 IMVVMGLNQGMQPIA

-309 YGRLQEVVKLTAIC
+309 YSRLENVVKHTAFC
-323 AVAVTTTGFL
+323 AIAVTTTGFIIAEIIPHQL
-333 VAELFPVTLVKMF
+333 VGMF
-346 TSDPALIEEAAHGLR
+346 TSDQELIEEALKGVR

-380 RSIGYAGTSIF
+380 RSIGYAGTAIF

-399 FLLPLLYILPQF
+399 FLLPLMLILPKF
-411 FGLGGIWASMPL
+411 IGLDGIWASMPL
-423 ADVISCVVLASM
+423 ADLISCVVSASM
-435 MVYHL
+435 MLYHM
-440 RRFKKQNLSD
+440 RKFRK
-450 ASPAQQ
+450 
-456 GQTN
+456 QTNSL

>member
-1 MQAGIPTQLGS
+1 MQSGVPVELGT
-12 EKISRLL
+12 EKIRKLL
-19 KQYAVPSIIAMSCSS
+19 LQYAVPSIIAMSCSS

-80 IGIYLGQKNY
+80 IGIFLGKKDY

-111 MVGIMVFLDPILY
+111 MVGVLAFLDPILY
-124 FFGASANTIS
+124 FFGASENTIAP
-134 HAREYMQV
+134 AREYMQV
-142 ILAGNIISHTYFAL
+142 ILGGNIISHTYFAL

-164 LPKMAMNASILTVL
+164 LPRKAMNASIYTV
-178 VNAVIDPLFI
+178 VINAVLDPLFI

-194 GAAIATII
+194 GAAMATII
-202 AQGISLAWVVSVLCN
+202 AQCISLAWVIYVLCD

-223 FQKGGYRLSKT
+223 FQKGGYKLHKW
-234 IVKRILS
+234 IVKRIIS

-250 STACLIVIVFNQGL
+250 STACLVVIVFNQGL
-264 KQYGGDMA
+264 KQYGGDLA
-272 IAAYGIVNKLTFLF
+272 IAAYGIVHKLTFLF
-286 IMMVMGLNQGMQPIA
+286 IMVVMGLNQGMQPIA

-309 YGRLQEVVKLTAIC
+309 NARLKETVTLTAIC
-323 AVAVTTTGFL
+323 AIAVTSTGFIIC
-333 VAELFPVTLVKMF
+333 EMFPRTLVMMF
-346 TSDPALIEEAAHGLR
+346 TSDENLIEVAARGLR

-391 LSLTRQLI
+391 LSLTRQLL
-399 FLLPLLYILPQF
+399 FLLPLMFILPHF
-411 FGLGGIWASMPL
+411 FGLGGIWASMPA
-423 ADVISCVVLASM
+423 ADLISCIVSASM
-435 MVYHL
+435 IVYHL
-440 RRFKKQNLSD
+440 RRLKD
-450 ASPAQQ
+450 
-456 GQTN
+456 

>member
-1 MQAGIPTQLGS
+1 MAAGIPTELGS

-100 VTLNFIIGILY
+100 VTLNFIIGIMY
-111 MVGIMVFLDPILY
+111 MIGVLLFLDPILY
-124 FFGASANTIS
+124 FFGASENTIS

-142 ILAGNIISHTYFAL
+142 ILGGNIISHTYFAL

-164 LPKMAMNASILTVL
+164 LPRKAMNASILTVL
-178 VNAVIDPLFI
+178 VNAAIDPLFI
-188 WLWGIR
+188 YWWGIR

-202 AQGISLAWVVSVLCN
+202 AQGISLGWVIYVLSN

-223 FQKGGYRLSKT
+223 FQKGGYKLVPV
-234 IVKRILS
+234 IVKKILS

-301 SYNFGAKL
+301 SYNFGAKH
-309 YGRLQEVVKLTAIC
+309 YGRLKEVVKLTALC
-323 AVAVTTTGFL
+323 AVAVTTTGFI
-333 VAELFPVTLVKMF
+333 VAELFPHQLVRMF
-346 TSDPALIEEAAHGLR
+346 TSDTALIEEAVHGLR

-380 RSIGYAGTSIF
+380 RSIGYAGTAIF

-399 FLLPLLYILPQF
+399 FLLPLLYILPEF

-423 ADVISCVVLASM
+423 ADLIACVVSASM
-435 MVYHL
+435 MIYHL
-440 RRFKKQNLSD
+440 NKFRTTALSD
-450 ASPAQQ
+450 TAP
-456 GQTN
+456 TK